1 MKSKF
6 LFTILAFSSCIL
18 GSCNQVEQPTVNPT
32 SEPTTIPTLEPTVE
46 PTKNPTTES
55 TSNKYELVTE
65 LLDILNNSWYSDI
78 YYGPDYDSDLL
89 INQFI
94 GALSTSE
101 ETFLDPY
108 TYLTKNQTTGGV
120 SGQQPGKIGITLK
133 NYYSYPVITD
143 VDPLGA
149 AYGILQPGDIVLETG
164 KNVNGKLQVYKIT
177 DTNYDFTSLFSA
189 ALGLV
194 GEKVHIKVARF
205 IDGKLNYLT
214 YEITLKKAPPTVY
227 AKKVDND
234 FKDTLMVKWDSFVSS
249 SNTTDTAEEL
259 NTILSKD
266 NSKNIVI
273 DLRDNGG
280 GSLTA
285 AIDIVDLFLPEN
297 QLVTTLEYKGGI
309 LEKYYTKTAD
319 FYDYEKIIILQN
331 DNTASASEIF
341 ISAMLHYL
349 PEKVYLVG
357 TESYGK
363 GIAQLKKSVLNGEYT
378 LQYTCAKWLR
388 PDNTWIGMT
397 DSYYDTDEYELGFD
411 PSENGFIDYDELLLF
426 MQYYSSGIDFKVDDN
441 FIAYK
446 VDYVATSNAYFFT
459 VFNKMFGT
467 NCRTDYY
474 FDYVCKSTLKQYQ
487 EYKNIDNPSGLMN
500 LDTYVH
506 FINDFYQR
514 QMEYENVYHERI
526 EYFLK

>member
-1 MKSKF
+1 
-6 LFTILAFSSCIL
+6 
-18 GSCNQVEQPTVNPT
+18 
-32 SEPTTIPTLEPTVE
+32 
-46 PTKNPTTES
+46 
-55 TSNKYELVTE
+55 
-65 LLDILNNSWYSDI
+65 
-78 YYGPDYDSDLL
+78 
-89 INQFI
+89 
-94 GALSTSE
+94 
-101 ETFLDPY
+101 
-108 TYLTKNQTTGGV
+108 
-120 SGQQPGKIGITLK
+120 
-133 NYYSYPVITD
+133 
-143 VDPLGA
+143 
-149 AYGILQPGDIVLETG
+149 
-164 KNVNGKLQVYKIT
+164 
-177 DTNYDFTSLFSA
+177 
-189 ALGLV
+189 
-194 GEKVHIKVARF
+194 
-205 IDGKLNYLT
+205 
-214 YEITLKKAPPTVY
+214 
-227 AKKVDND
+227 
-234 FKDTLMVKWDSFVSS
+234 
-249 SNTTDTAEEL
+249 
-259 NTILSKD
+259 
-266 NSKNIVI
+266 
-273 DLRDNGG
+273 
-280 GSLTA
+280 
-285 AIDIVDLFLPEN
+285 
-297 QLVTTLEYKGGI
+297 
-309 LEKYYTKTAD
+309 
-319 FYDYEKIIILQN
+319 
-331 DNTASASEIF
+331 
-341 ISAMLHYL
+341 MLHYY

-426 MQYYSSGIDFKVDDN
+426 MQYYSSGIDFKEDDK